1 MGGKTTRA
9 FEGILELH
17 LLILLANSPRVF
29 RDIRVRHVIESS
41 EHGKLYKLLGNLDD

>member
-29 RDIRVRHVIESS
+29 RDIRVAHE
-41 EHGKLYKLLGNLDD
+41 YDA